1 MKRILSLI
9 VILALCLGSVSAL
22 ASGSTVS
29 APASGST
36 VSAIGSG
43 TVTLAPDMASFSA
56 GITTQDALVTTAQAA
71 NSAAMQAVIDALLS
85 LGVAQEDLQTSSYSV
100 YPVYDYQTS
109 SPTITGY
116 EVSNTITV
124 VVRDLTQLPTLLD
137 AAVEAGA
144 NNVYSL
150 GFQSSEQAA
159 AYDQALKAAAQ
170 DALRKAALMAQ
181 AIGREAGDTLSI
193 EEVAGTGMYYDSRA
207 YALDSYYAMPIENGM
222 ISVTAQVQAIVELK

>member
-9 VILALCLGSVSAL
+9 MILALCLLSVSAL
-22 ASGSTVS
+22 ASGNAVST
-29 APASGST
+29 PPSGST

-71 NSAAMQAVIDALLS
+71 NSAAMQAVIDTLLS
-85 LGVAQEDLQTSSYSV
+85 RGIAREDLQTSSYSV

-150 GFQSSEQAA
+150 GFQSSEQTA
-159 AYDQALKAAAQ
+159 AYDQALSAAAQ

-193 EEVAGTGMYYDSRA
+193 EEVASTSVYYDSRA
-207 YALDSYYAMPIENGM
+207 YALDSSYAVPIENGM
-222 ISVTAQVQAIVELK
+222 ISVTAQVQAIVELR